1 MYFIM
6 QDSGSLKEAFDS
18 DLCLL
23 DYYQQ
28 QLENAIRPDTSLVSV
43 MTVNNEIG
51 VTQPMKEIGKTLC
64 QLMITGIIFLFP
76 NFIQTLYTYIPSWAC
91 LC

>member
-1 MYFIM
+1 MFKIKGNILI
-6 QDSGSLKEAFDS
+6 DLFPSLKFAILLNTCISIFS

-23 DYYQQ
+23 DHYQK

-51 VTQPMKEIGKTLC
+51 VTQPVKEIGKALC
-64 QLMITGIIFLFP
+64 QLMNGL
-76 NFIQTLYTYIPSWAC
+76 IQV
-91 LC
+91 